1 MVSVYRRT
9 KHVPWV
15 LGRIINASE
24 DAIGVTARTKTHADA
39 LPMFK
44 VSEGMNDFE
53 VRISCNDTSTPLTG
67 VARFYAR
74 RKNDDLCFLGSLAIT
89 TGDQVCGF
97 SSSSGQPMYYIHL
110 MVPTDK
116 WITEMH
122 LADENGN
129 DGMSRGAFNIFGYDE
144 IHARIEYTGASK
156 EWRLDYS
163 GG

>member
-1 MVSVYRRT
+1 MRNPLKLLKWWLNLKWTNFWKVKELKEYFKMVSVYRRT

-97 SSSSGQPMYYIHL
+97 SSVMLPTTPVKDPSSKVMLP
-110 MVPTDK
+110 
-116 WITEMH
+116 
-122 LADENGN
+122 A
-129 DGMSRGAFNIFGYDE
+129 A
-144 IHARIEYTGASK
+144 ASK
-156 EWRLDYS
+156 EPVIVTKPI
-163 GG
+163 